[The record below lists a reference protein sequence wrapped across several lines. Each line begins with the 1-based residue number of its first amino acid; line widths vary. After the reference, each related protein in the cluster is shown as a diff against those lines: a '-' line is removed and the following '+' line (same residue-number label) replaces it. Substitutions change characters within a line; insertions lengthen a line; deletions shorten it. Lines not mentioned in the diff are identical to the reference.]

1 MLLVCL
7 FYSGVV
13 EGMVL
18 REILRRVDRSMPHET
33 NLNSFGITDRD
44 ASFPFPPFPSEG
56 VFSCFGVLSKH
67 RKKGDNGVMKSFFVL
82 VRWEGDSGPEE
93 NLLLVS
99 AVDQDA
105 ALRLASRVGSEAE
118 AFLFEPVAV
127 MVVEEGEE

>member
-1 MLLVCL
+1 MQ
-7 FYSGVV
+7 
-13 EGMVL
+13 
-18 REILRRVDRSMPHET
+18 
-33 NLNSFGITDRD
+33 
-44 ASFPFPPFPSEG
+44 
-56 VFSCFGVLSKH
+56 
-67 RKKGDNGVMKSFFVL
+67 SFFVL

-127 MVVEEGEE
+127 MTVEEGEE